1 MKRWYATLPPA
12 TRNRNIQLSF
22 KRNLDEVPVAPETH
36 GLQSDIETVC
46 FSGSIWIY
54 AKQDLCDHHHDHHH
68 DDHHHDDHHHH
79 HHHHHHHR
87 HRHRHRHPHHH
98 PHPHHHHHHHHQQQQ
113 QQPNRTRTCILQKA
127 TPNVNR
133 QLNMLGHFQLRDCS
147 NISSTKVDWRHHAE
161 APLVSSDVSPVF
173 LFLRDPYIVSEY
185 LLWMEKILHRS
196 IWWNISKLI
205 YRYYHILIQ
214 YPPGNDH
221 MSPTSRHFWRWCSF
235 PPGGIWIR
243 SLEVVILPTGIR
255 ESIGFCAWED
265 LMFVASKS
273 IESEI
278 ILPAKPIPIIP
289 SSRCVFFLS
298 GPKSD
303 ISAHSFYNL
312 RWKWKTH
319 LFALSGWMEDQS
331 ISVGS
336 LQSWILFAIQ
346 TW

>member
-22 KRNLDEVPVAPETH
+22 KRNLDEVPVSPETH

-46 FSGSIWIY
+46 FPGSIWIY

-68 DDHHHDDHHHH
+68 DDHHHHR
-79 HHHHHHHR
+79 HR

-98 PHPHHHHHHHHQQQQ
+98 HHLHPHHHHHHHHQQQ

-133 QLNMLGHFQLRDCS
+133 QLNMFGHFQLRDCS

-161 APLVSSDVSPVF
+161 APLVSSDVSSVF
-173 LFLRDPYIVSEY
+173 LFLRDPNIVSEC
-185 LLWMEKILHRS
+185 LLWMEKILHARRYGETYQQ
-196 IWWNISKLI
+196 II

-221 MSPTSRHFWRWCSF
+221 MSPTSRHFWRWCSM

-243 SLEVVILPTGIR
+243 SLEVIDKSCLWFSQLASQNPSGFVHGKTSCLLQVNLLNLRYFLLPNPYL
-255 ESIGFCAWED
+255 SYLHQDA
-265 LMFVASKS
+265 
-273 IESEI
+273 
-278 ILPAKPIPIIP
+278 
-289 SSRCVFFLS
+289 FFLIRS
-298 GPKSD
+298 QIWKFTTLT
-303 ISAHSFYNL
+303 SAHSFYNL
-312 RWKWKTH
+312 R
-319 LFALSGWMEDQS
+319 
-331 ISVGS
+331 
-336 LQSWILFAIQ
+336 
-346 TW
+346 

>member
-54 AKQDLCDHHHDHHH
+54 AKQDLCDHH
-68 DDHHHDDHHHH
+68 DDH

-87 HRHRHRHPHHH
+87 HRHPHPH
-98 PHPHHHHHHHHQQQQ
+98 PHPHHHHQ

-221 MSPTSRHFWRWCSF
+221 MSPRWDDDVPF
-235 PPGGIWIR
+235 PQVGYVS
-243 SLEVVILPTGIR
+243 SLEAINKSCLWFSQLASGNP
-255 ESIGFCAWED
+255 SGFVHGKTSC
-265 LMFVASKS
+265 LLQVN
-273 IESEI
+273 
-278 ILPAKPIPIIP
+278 L
-289 SSRCVFFLS
+289 L
-298 GPKSD
+298 
-303 ISAHSFYNL
+303 NL
-312 RWKWKTH
+312 R
-319 LFALSGWMEDQS
+319 
-331 ISVGS
+331 
-336 LQSWILFAIQ
+336 
-346 TW
+346 

>member
-68 DDHHHDDHHHH
+68 DDHHH
-79 HHHHHHHR
+79 
-87 HRHRHRHPHHH
+87 RHRHP
-98 PHPHHHHHHHHQQQQ
+98 PHHHHHHQQQQQQQQ

-173 LFLRDPYIVSEY
+173 LFLRDPYIVSECRY
-185 LLWMEKILHRS
+185 GEWRKSETPVDMVKHIKTNIPILSYTNTVPSWERSHVPYQSALLKMMFL
-196 IWWNISKLI
+196 
-205 YRYYHILIQ
+205 
-214 YPPGNDH
+214 
-221 MSPTSRHFWRWCSF
+221 SPRWDMWVPWRF
-235 PPGGIWIR
+235 
-243 SLEVVILPTGIR
+243 VILPQLASR
-255 ESIGFCAWED
+255 NPSGF
-265 LMFVASKS
+265 VQ
-273 IESEI
+273 
-278 ILPAKPIPIIP
+278 
-289 SSRCVFFLS
+289 
-298 GPKSD
+298 
-303 ISAHSFYNL
+303 Y
-312 RWKWKTH
+312 
-319 LFALSGWMEDQS
+319 METTS
-331 ISVGS
+331 C
-336 LQSWILFAIQ
+336 LL
-346 TW
+346 